1 MNFLGGCLLRLN
13 CVSVT
18 SFVGFSF
25 AFVRLGLDLKGGS
38 HMVLQVQVQDAFK
51 VDADQV
57 IEQLK
62 PILAKR
68 NVAYGS
74 MDRNDPK
81 SIETADA
88 ISGVPSNGSGALTR
102 VVNEAVGDKWI
113 LSPVSAT
120 DYKLTLRREA
130 ASALRQETL
139 VRTIDTLERKVNG
152 SGWPRRAC
160 NGMEDLTVTPRSSY
174 SCRASMTQR
183 A

>member
-1 MNFLGGCLLRLN
+1 
-13 CVSVT
+13 
-18 SFVGFSF
+18 
-25 AFVRLGLDLKGGS
+25 
-38 HMVLQVQVQDAFK
+38 MVLQVQVQDAFK

-81 SIETADA
+81 SIETAEA

-102 VVNEAVGDKWI
+102 VVNEAVG
-113 LSPVSAT
+113 

-160 NGMEDLTVTPRSSY
+160 NGVEDLTVTPRSSY